1 MEETKNLEE
10 VMDANEFCERLLEN
24 LENNKK
30 VRYSTIRYVPLA
42 MAICYTHNWWNK
54 RTYTEWADLL
64 LRTCYDHDSSFHRF
78 GLKQVGSGLL
88 GLATA
93 LENELKNNK

>member
-1 MEETKNLEE
+1 MEETMNLEE
-10 VMDANEFCERLLEN
+10 VMDATAYHERLIEN

-54 RTYTEWADLL
+54 RTYTEWTELL
-64 LRTCYDHDSSFHRF
+64 LRTCYDYDSSFHYI
-78 GLKQVGSGLL
+78 GLRQVGNGLL
-88 GLATA
+88 SLATA
-93 LENELKNNK
+93 LECELKNNK